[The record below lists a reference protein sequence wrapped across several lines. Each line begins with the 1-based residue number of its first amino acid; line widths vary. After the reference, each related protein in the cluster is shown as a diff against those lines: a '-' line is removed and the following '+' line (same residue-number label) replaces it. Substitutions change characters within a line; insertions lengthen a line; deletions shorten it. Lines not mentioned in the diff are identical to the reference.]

1 MSAAS
6 NVIPMTSMYQ
16 AYIDA
21 GFALCEIT
29 SGKGPTGMGWNL
41 RENAITDASR
51 ISSGSG
57 VGLLHAWSAP
67 ITCALDIDNMDHAEM
82 LLACHGINLQDLLN
96 APDAVQIN
104 SGNPGHAKLL
114 YRLPAAR
121 SALPSKRFNLIGVA
135 FELRCATVDGLSV
148 QDVLPPSIHPTTL
161 KPYQWAGRGDWRS
174 IPTLPESVLALW
186 DSVLQRDAVRT
197 IKTGAPIDASW
208 SEVMGALESI
218 DPDCGREEW
227 LHCGMAVHYAAHQQ
241 GRGDEGYQ
249 LWDQWSSRGSKYQ
262 GQRDTTYC
270 WRSFHADKPG
280 GITLGTLFKLARD
293 AGWERPPIDVTD
305 LFKATSDPSTPIP
318 DALPP
323 LVDPRSAEVVIP
335 FDLGLLPPVL
345 AKRAEEVGSSVGCDP
360 AVPMWAGMAAVSA
373 AVDHRTTLKLTHGFS
388 VKPIVWLMT
397 IGSPS
402 DKKTPGA
409 TPMKQIL
416 KTIEKEA
423 EPQHGRAI
431 RIWEAREA
439 IALAAKKRYHTAKST
454 PEASLD
460 ALGGIDSMTFDDLPP
475 ELSIPPRPVQLQ
487 MEVTDITSQ
496 KLARTCADQPR
507 GVLCYLDEMSTWM
520 QKMADPKTGESRATW
535 VQAFEGAS
543 YKVDRVADG
552 AIHVDNLSVAIYG
565 NVQPKVFKQHS
576 KQLMTDGLL
585 QRFLY
590 VKLDSTRTGIGNP
603 IPEELTSAHQWEQT
617 IRLLSALPATDY
629 TLSEGAYKVF
639 RQWQEYIE
647 EVRKREKLLQSSDA
661 YQEAIG
667 KQVGQCARVCLIW
680 HLIESPWQTEVS
692 ESLMA
697 RTVHFM
703 RSTVMPTMR
712 QVLDVSLSES
722 SLDAWLRDH
731 ILTRADQSSVT
742 LPELKRG
749 AHWQLQTMSKWEA
762 DSAVMDAMS
771 DLERVQ
777 WVARMDDGSRGATVT
792 WAINPRLISQFQ
804 AQRDKV
810 IAARQARRNEIYEE
824 YQKTDPNYRPKPVY
838 GYKEGVHGER
848 E

>member
-1 MSAAS
+1 
-6 NVIPMTSMYQ
+6 
-16 AYIDA
+16 
-21 GFALCEIT
+21 L
-29 SGKGPTGMGWNL
+29 
-41 RENAITDASR
+41 
-51 ISSGSG
+51 
-57 VGLLHAWSAP
+57 
-67 ITCALDIDNMDHAEM
+67 
-82 LLACHGINLQDLLN
+82 
-96 APDAVQIN
+96 
-104 SGNPGHAKLL
+104 
-114 YRLPAAR
+114 
-121 SALPSKRFNLIGVA
+121 
-135 FELRCATVDGLSV
+135 
-148 QDVLPPSIHPTTL
+148 
-161 KPYQWAGRGDWRS
+161 
-174 IPTLPESVLALW
+174 
-186 DSVLQRDAVRT
+186 
-197 IKTGAPIDASW
+197 
-208 SEVMGALESI
+208 
-218 DPDCGREEW
+218 
-227 LHCGMAVHYAAHQQ
+227 
-241 GRGDEGYQ
+241 
-249 LWDQWSSRGSKYQ
+249 
-262 GQRDTTYC
+262 
-270 WRSFHADKPG
+270 
-280 GITLGTLFKLARD
+280 
-293 AGWERPPIDVTD
+293 
-305 LFKATSDPSTPIP
+305 
-318 DALPP
+318 
-323 LVDPRSAEVVIP
+323 
-335 FDLGLLPPVL
+335 DLGLLPPVL

-565 NVQPKVFKQHS
+565 NVQPRVFKQHS

-603 IPEELTSAHQWEQT
+603 IPEEQTSAHQWEQT

-692 ESLMA
+692 ESLMS
-697 RTVHFM
+697 RVVHFM

-804 AQRDKV
+804 SQRDQV

>member
-41 RENAITDASR
+41 RENAITNASR
-51 ISSGSG
+51 IGGGSG

-67 ITCALDIDNMDHAEM
+67 ITCALDIDNMEHAEM
-82 LLACHGINLQDLLN
+82 LMACHGINLKDLLN

-104 SGNPGHAKLL
+104 SGNQGHAKLL
-114 YRLPAAR
+114 YRLPATR
-121 SALPSKRFNLIGVA
+121 NALPSKRFNLIGVA

-208 SEVMGALESI
+208 SEVMGALEAI
-218 DPDCGREEW
+218 DPDCPREEW
-227 LHCGMAVHYAAHQQ
+227 LACGMAVHFAAHQQ
-241 GRGDEGYQ
+241 GRGDEGYT
-249 LWDQWSSRGSKYQ
+249 LWDQWSAKGSKYQ

-305 LFKATSDPSTPIP
+305 LFKATSDPATPIP

-335 FDLGLLPPVL
+335 LDLGLLPPVL

-590 VKLDSTRTGIGNP
+590 VRLDSTRTGIGNP
-603 IPEELTSAHQWEQT
+603 IPEEQTSAHQWEQT

-692 ESLMA
+692 ESLMS
-697 RTVHFM
+697 RVVHFM

-804 AQRDKV
+804 AQRDQV

-824 YQKTDPNYRPKPVY
+824 YQKVDPNYRPKPVY
-838 GYKEGVHGER
+838 GYKEGVHGDR